1 MHILYEMR
9 IGLSGRCPFNR
20 FGDELSCQDSLE
32 KTLLGKKTK
41 RTLPVMKNEDKYSK
55 CPIRHVLSLFS
66 DKWSLLVLG
75 NLYVKGN
82 MRFGELA
89 SSMTDISERMLTVRL
104 RNLERHNLI
113 VRRTFREVPP
123 RVEYSLSPLGESAM
137 PHIEA
142 LFNWAKD
149 HFDEIAGGEG

>member
-1 MHILYEMR
+1 
-9 IGLSGRCPFNR
+9 
-20 FGDELSCQDSLE
+20 
-32 KTLLGKKTK
+32 
-41 RTLPVMKNEDKYSK
+41 MKNEDKYSK

-75 NLYVKGN
+75 NLYVRGN

-104 RNLERHNLI
+104 KNLERHNLI

-149 HFDEIAGGEG
+149 HFNEIVGGD